1 MPTFFSP
8 CPRGLEPALLEELTH
23 LGADA
28 PQTVPGGVRF
38 SGNWALCYRVNLHS
52 RIATRVLWEV
62 AHGHYQ
68 TEEDVYRLAFN
79 APWSRGFAVTRRF
92 RVFVNA
98 RQSPLRSLEF
108 ITLRIKDAVCDHFRR
123 TQGVRPDVDT
133 ASPQVRIHA
142 FLDRHQIHLYL
153 DTSGEPLYKRGFKKA
168 SVQAP
173 LKENLAAGLLWLS
186 GWKPDEAFCDP
197 MCGSGTFLIEAAQ
210 MALNIA
216 PGLNRH
222 FGFEL
227 LNDFDSVLWEG
238 LCKAA
243 RQAQKPMH
251 PLPIFGSDVCADTLS
266 RARINLEEAGLSD
279 VVRTEEA
286 DFFTRSAPAPAGVL
300 VTNPPYGVRLGDKDE
315 LAERY
320 PDVGNALKAHWTGW
334 RTFLISGDP
343 ALVKRI
349 GLKAKRRIPIFNG
362 ALECRFYEYPMVAG
376 QLRHRPEPDAD
387 SGGLSVTRRPHKGG

>member
-8 CPRGLEPALLEELTH
+8 CPRGLEPALLEELSA
-23 LGADA
+23 LGASA
-28 PQTVPGGVRF
+28 PEAMPGGVRF
-38 SGNWALCYRVNLHS
+38 SGDWALCYRANLHS

-68 TEEDVYRLAFN
+68 DEEAIYRLAFN
-79 APWSRGFAVTRRF
+79 APWSRGFAVNRRF

-108 ITLRIKDAVCDHFRR
+108 ITLRIKDAVCDHFRS

-197 MCGSGTFLIEAAQ
+197 MCGSGTLLIEAAQ
-210 MALNIA
+210 RALNIA
-216 PGLNRH
+216 PGLNRT
-222 FGFEL
+222 FGFEVL
-227 LNDFDSVLWEG
+227 HGFDAALWDS
-238 LCKAA
+238 LRKAA
-243 RQAQKPMH
+243 REAQKP
-251 PLPIFGSDVCADTLS
+251 PRLLPIWGSDCTAEALS
-266 RARINLEEAGLSD
+266 CTRINLEEAGLSD
-279 VVRTEEA
+279 VVSTEEA
-286 DFFTRSAPAPAGVL
+286 DFFTRTAPAPSGVL
-300 VTNPPYGVRLGDKDE
+300 VSNPPYGVRLGDKDE

-320 PDVGNALKAHWTGW
+320 PDLGDALKAHWTGW
-334 RTFLISGDP
+334 RVFLLSGDP

-349 GLKAKRRIPIFNG
+349 GLKAKRRIPLFNG
-362 ALECRFYEYPMVAG
+362 AIECRFYEYPLFSG
-376 QLRHRPEPDAD
+376 RQAD
-387 SGGLSVTRRPHKGG
+387 QMQRKDHANDSPA